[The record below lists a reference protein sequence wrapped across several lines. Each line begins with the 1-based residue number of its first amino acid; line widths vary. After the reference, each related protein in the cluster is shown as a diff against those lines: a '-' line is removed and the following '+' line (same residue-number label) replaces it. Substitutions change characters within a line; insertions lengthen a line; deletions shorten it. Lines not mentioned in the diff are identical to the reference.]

1 MTTQPVGF
9 NPFDPTT
16 IADPYPA
23 YARVLEEPNPIPA
36 DFPSAWV
43 VSHWEDVRRI
53 LGDRSFSADR
63 DRATIVQIMPETT
76 GDPELD
82 EKLTLFDRMLLTL
95 DPPTHTRLR
104 RLVGHAFTPRR
115 IAEMEERIS
124 VIATELVEEMREEGE
139 GADLVKRFAYPLPVI
154 VISELLGLPAE
165 DREDLKQ
172 WSDDVA
178 LLLEPLPAPDA
189 LTRFGA
195 TSDEFRA
202 YLDHQFDHRR
212 RHQFDDLIGALVAAR
227 DGQDSLDDDEL
238 FALVVLL
245 VAAGHETTT
254 NLIGNSVIALT
265 RNPDQRRRL
274 AADPGMAL
282 RAVEELLRY
291 DSPVQRTSRVATE
304 PADFGEVTMQP
315 GDLAVLLLGAAN
327 HDPTAFE
334 DPGRLDLTRANASS
348 HLSFGHGIHFCLG
361 APLARLEG
369 RIALNALLAAF
380 PNLEADVSNLAW
392 KPSLVLRGVESL
404 PVFWG

>member
-9 NPFDPTT
+9 NPFDPST
-16 IADPYPA
+16 IADPYPG
-23 YARVLEEPNPIPA
+23 YARILAEPGAIAA
-36 DFPSAWV
+36 DFPAAWV
-43 VSHWEDVRRI
+43 VPRWEDVRRI
-53 LGDRSFSADR
+53 LADRSFSADR
-63 DRATIVQIMPETT
+63 SRATIVQIMPETT

-115 IAEMEERIS
+115 IAEMEDR
-124 VIATELVEEMREEGE
+124 VTAIAYELIEEMREEGE
-139 GADLVKRFAYPLPVI
+139 GVDLVRRFAYPLPVV
-154 VISELLGLPAE
+154 VISELLGLPAG
-165 DREDLKQ
+165 DREALKK

-202 YLDHQFDHRR
+202 YLDDQFDARR
-212 RHQFDDLIGALVAAR
+212 RSRRDDLIGALVAAR

-265 RNPDQRRRL
+265 RHPDQRGRL
-274 AADPGMAL
+274 AADPGMAPQ
-282 RAVEELLRY
+282 AVEELLRY
-291 DSPVQRTSRVATE
+291 DSPVQRTSRVATQSAE
-304 PADFGEVTMQP
+304 IGGVTMMP

-327 HDPTAFE
+327 HDPAAFE
-334 DPGRLDLTRANASS
+334 EPDRLDLTRANASS
-348 HLSFGHGIHFCLG
+348 HVSFGHGIHFCLG

-369 RIALNALLAAF
+369 RIALNALLESF
-380 PNLEADVSNLAW
+380 PDLEADLSHLEW

-404 PVFWG
+404 PVSWG